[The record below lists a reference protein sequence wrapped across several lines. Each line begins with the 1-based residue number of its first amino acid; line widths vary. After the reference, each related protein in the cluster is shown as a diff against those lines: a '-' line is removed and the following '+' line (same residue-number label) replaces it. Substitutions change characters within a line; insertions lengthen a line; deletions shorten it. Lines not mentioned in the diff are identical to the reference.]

1 MGQAEMR
8 KISEV
13 FSGIRSVGLDSDCII
28 YFVDQNPEFD
38 QRMTVVFQEI
48 VSGRV
53 AGLTSTLA
61 LTEGLVFPLRNA
73 DVQLAQRYRELL
85 LNSDDFQVLPVDA
98 AIAEIAADLRARY
111 NMRTPDAIQIATA
124 LNAGCDAFLT
134 NNGRDFRRVMEIN
147 VLVLNELEL

>member
-1 MGQAEMR
+1 MR
-8 KISEV
+8 KISDA

-28 YFVDQNPEFD
+28 YFVDQSPEFD
-38 QRMTVVFQEI
+38 QRMTAIFQEI

-53 AGLTSTLA
+53 TELTSILA

-73 DVQLAQRYRELL
+73 DVQLAQRYRDLL

-98 AIAEIAADLRARY
+98 AVAEIAADLRARY
-111 NMRTPDAIQIATA
+111 NMRTPDAVQVATA
-124 LNAGCDAFLT
+124 INAGCDAFLT
-134 NNGRDFRRVMEIN
+134 NNGRDFRRVVELN